1 MEEERDRLTEELALI
16 SPGIGRAKA
25 RIEQLLQDAGASD
38 EEQFRHRVRIQEE
51 RLRLEADKRQAEAL
65 LDAAIGP
72 GRLEWLGAELEGR
85 SRDERLADM
94 QTLRG
99 KLEETKREADERRER
114 RGRLHAE
121 LEQLEGNGG
130 QGDAVQRLAE
140 HTAQFAEQ
148 ANRWATLAVC
158 ASLFKK
164 ARDVYERERQPGV
177 LQRASEHFAQMTG
190 GRYSRIVAPLGEKR
204 LAAVTPAGDHLD
216 SSLLSR
222 RTAEQLY
229 LAMRLAL
236 AEEYASKAPLP
247 LIMDDI
253 LVNFDRERLIRAC
266 TVLGQVAAQHQIVL
280 FTCHPHIVEA
290 IGQAVPG
297 CGSVRLEESNV

>member
-1 MEEERDRLTEELALI
+1 
-16 SPGIGRAKA
+16 
-25 RIEQLLQDAGASD
+25 
-38 EEQFRHRVRIQEE
+38 
-51 RLRLEADKRQAEAL
+51 
-65 LDAAIGP
+65 
-72 GRLEWLGAELEGR
+72 
-85 SRDERLADM
+85 
-94 QTLRG
+94 
-99 KLEETKREADERRER
+99 
-114 RGRLHAE
+114 
-121 LEQLEGNGG
+121 
-130 QGDAVQRLAE
+130 
-140 HTAQFAEQ
+140 
-148 ANRWATLAVC
+148 
-158 ASLFKK
+158 
-164 ARDVYERERQPGV
+164 
-177 LQRASEHFAQMTG
+177 MTG

-222 RTAEQLY
+222 GTAEQLY

-266 TVLGQVAAQHQIVL
+266 TVLGQVASQHQIVL

-297 CGSVRLEESNV
+297 CGSVRLEDTNV